1 MSAPLG
7 DAQHVCFICLQTD
20 TEEPNGPWVNPCP
33 CSLEAHQNCMLQWI
47 AESEYEAARSV
58 GSRRSPLKCPACKA
72 RIRLEEPHDNVVALY
87 NKFLRGY
94 SRVSPMLLLSIVS
107 GGTVIG
113 SAWYGMTAFSIFA
126 GPRTALRW
134 LGLRPLLSGR
144 RDVSAWH
151 AALSTLVK
159 LTQLSLIGP
168 TLISLWAVPASVV
181 LSMPASVMVFPHAL
195 TSSYFAPADLP
206 PVCPVCRDP
215 HHPGQHPHMA
225 SLPAVGHGR
234 PPLRPHGLRI
244 RLQPSLFVP

>member
-181 LSMPASVMVFPHAL
+181 LSMPASVMVFPPRPDFVL
-195 TSSYFAPADLP
+195 F
-206 PVCPVCRDP
+206 C
-215 HHPGQHPHMA
+215 A
-225 SLPAVGHGR
+225 S
-234 PPLRPHGLRI
+234 
-244 RLQPSLFVP
+244 